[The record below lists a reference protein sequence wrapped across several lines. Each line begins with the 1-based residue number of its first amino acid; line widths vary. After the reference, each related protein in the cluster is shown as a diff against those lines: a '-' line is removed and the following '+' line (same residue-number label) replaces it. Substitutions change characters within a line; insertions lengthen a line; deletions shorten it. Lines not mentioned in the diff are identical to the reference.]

1 MFDFDG
7 KVVFLTAAA
16 GAGIGRAIAASFAAA
31 GARVVLTDQHERR
44 TLEAAEQIA
53 AETGADVVG
62 IPLDVRDAEGIDAA
76 IDAAHERHGRL
87 DIVINNSG
95 LNDLAPIW
103 EMDDAVW
110 HKTLDISLTAHFRV
124 IRRALRYMRDQRS
137 GSIVNTSSIAG
148 WMGTNEGEAHYAASK
163 AGVMGLTRAA
173 AIECAPYGI
182 RVNAVAPG
190 LAMNAFLAKI
200 YDQSYIDNM
209 VKRTPLGRA
218 GTPQDVADAVL
229 FLASEQAAFI
239 TGEVLCVS
247 GGLHLHT

>member
-1 MFDFDG
+1 MFEFEG

-16 GAGIGRAIAASFAAA
+16 GAGIGRAVAASFAAA
-31 GARVVLTDQHERR
+31 GARVVLSDQHERR
-44 TLEAAEQIA
+44 TREAVEQIA

-62 IPLDVRDAEGIDAA
+62 IPLDVRDPSGIDAA
-76 IDAAHERHGRL
+76 IDATHERHGRL

-95 LNDLAPIW
+95 LNDLVPIW

-110 HKTLDISLTAHFRV
+110 QRTLDISLTAHFRV
-124 IRRALRYMRDQRS
+124 IRRALRYMRDQHS
-137 GSIVNTSSIAG
+137 GAIVNISSIAG

-209 VKRTPLGRA
+209 VARTPLGRA
-218 GTPQDVADAVL
+218 GTPQDIANAVL
-229 FLASEQAAFI
+229 FLASEQASFI